1 MREERLLTN
10 AMLYMMER
18 QRVLTNF
25 ATKEDETYLENI
37 KDAMEKRAGHEHKMA
52 IINYLN
58 AIIGGERRHYKL
70 IKTACGKELF
80 QKLIAAG
87 LKKIS

>member
-1 MREERLLTN
+1 VCSSDL
-10 AMLYMMER
+10 
-18 QRVLTNF
+18 
-25 ATKEDETYLENI
+25 
-37 KDAMEKRAGHEHKMA
+37 
-52 IINYLN
+52 YLN

-70 IKTACGKELF
+70 IKTACGEKLF